1 MKRFADTIHF
11 ILMWCFLLLVVAQLE
26 AQHVKSPVEE
36 SIIYYKDGSIFK
48 GTIINEDALHYQMVL
63 STLDTIHVNK
73 AMVGRFTNARR
84 MNLYR
89 RGGYHYKDGIYVYLT
104 GMLGGG
110 ADESYTGMTDITLGY
125 RTNPN
130 QSIGIG
136 AGLAISDIV
145 LASTWMTH
153 EFTTVFLYG
162 RQYLGKSK
170 TRFYFDSRVGY
181 GFARMGQDGIS
192 DDHTGGVHFQPG
204 VGLHFASKSG
214 LKWHIGLARFV
225 QRTSG
230 QDMTFGPF
238 NQPIETDFK
247 LWYSRTVFKVGIE
260 IR

>member
-1 MKRFADTIHF
+1 MKRISDRIFSGIV
-11 ILMWCFLLLVVAQLE
+11 LGLLLLFAFRVE
-26 AQHVKSPVEE
+26 AQQANDPAEQ
-36 SIIYYKDGSIFK
+36 SIIYFKDGSVFK
-48 GTIINEDALHYQMVL
+48 GVIIDEGPIHYQMVL
-63 STLDTIHVNK
+63 STLDTISINK
-73 AMVGRFTNARR
+73 TMIGRFANARR

-89 RGGYHYKDGIYVYLT
+89 RGGYHYKDGVYVYIT

-110 ADESYTGMTDITLGY
+110 ANDSYTGMTDLTIGY
-125 RTNPN
+125 RTNPD

-181 GFARMGQDGIS
+181 GFARTGQDGIS
-192 DDHTGGVHFQPG
+192 DDHNGGVHFQPG
-204 VGLHFASKSG
+204 VGLHFSSKSG
-214 LKWHIGLARFV
+214 LKWHVGLARFV

-230 QDMTFGPF
+230 QDMTTGPF